1 MSFVKINV
9 INLHQTG
16 ENLRVVIH
24 GSDSAHPVCEHGPA
38 LLFER
43 HSGNECQQ
51 FYACSAYR
59 DSKDCPL
66 HIPVDETKP
75 ATYNTDFLVRHPKNA
90 TKITLDVANK
100 WPAVRI
106 ILMFFSRKKNQ
117 FDDNIGTFPI

>member
-1 MSFVKINV
+1 M

-16 ENLRVVIH
+16 ENLRVVIR
-24 GSDSAHPVCEHGPA
+24 GLNSAHPVCGHGPA

-43 HSGNECQQ
+43 RSGNECQQ

-66 HIPVDETKP
+66 YIPVDETQP
-75 ATYNTDFLVRHPKNA
+75 ATYNTDFLIRHPKNA
-90 TKITLDVANK
+90 TKITLDVENK

-106 ILMFFSRKKNQ
+106 VLMCPFHFSKEKFNL
-117 FDDNIGTFPI
+117 I